1 MNEKDLPNLSQFLG
15 AYFNQDYDIC
25 FSPALGKV
33 VDIFIGHA
41 KSSELR
47 DTLAELDKLLSM
59 GLSEQ
64 ELDEACHVLGCDI
77 RPVREGLTYYQ
88 WLGGVR
94 TQLAKGLEG
103 KGV

>member
-1 MNEKDLPNLSQFLG
+1 MNEKGLPNLSQFLG
-15 AYFNQDYDIC
+15 GYFNQDYDLC
-25 FSPALGKV
+25 FSPDLGNV

-64 ELDEACHVLGCDI
+64 ELGKACSALGCDI
-77 RPVREGLTYYQ
+77 TPVADGLTYYQ

-94 TQLAKGLEG
+94 ARLAKGLED